1 MLDPAYRPA
10 ALRPRDLALPLAVAV
25 AIRLVFVLS
34 FLGTDLAGDE
44 RAYTRL
50 GRAWHEFGAYSGI
63 WAPLYARTIAG
74 IHGLA
79 GDATA
84 DAMRFVHVGLA
95 VWIGAW
101 TARIA
106 ALFGG
111 RRAGV
116 AAAWIYALYLPL
128 AGFCA
133 LLFSETAFLALFV
146 PAQYQLLRLARDG
159 RARSPWWRA
168 PLAGALVGLSALTR
182 ESTALFVL
190 PCALWF
196 AFALRERRPA
206 LWTAASFALAAAA
219 CILPWTIRNLHT
231 FGVFV
236 PVGITAGANSFVGW
250 NAYDANFDLAGLTP
264 TLEEAPGRIRSGI
277 RGPAPE
283 PWTSLTAGND
293 ALRSR
298 ANVELGLAFA
308 AEHPTYFARSRAVEL
323 VDLLSPVSYP
333 VRSMRL
339 VEVGEP
345 LARALPVAAVLT
357 ILCVPLLLLLALQGW
372 TTARDAAP
380 LRSLAATMVVC
391 TSAVALVN
399 GLTRYR
405 LPVVPVLIALAA
417 LYLAGARAAP
427 TPASRRVRVAVAALL
442 VLAWIPS
449 VEPVWLTLRALA

>member
-1 MLDPAYRPA
+1 MLDPAERPA

-25 AIRLVFVLS
+25 AVRLVFVFS

-50 GRAWHEFGAYSGI
+50 GRGWHEFGAYTGI
-63 WAPLYARTIAG
+63 WAPLYARAIAG
-74 IHGLA
+74 LHGLF
-79 GDATA
+79 GDANA
-84 DAMRFVHVGLA
+84 DAIRFVQVGLA

-111 RRAGV
+111 RGAGV

-133 LLFSETAFLALFV
+133 LLFSETLFLALFV
-146 PAQYQLLRLARDG
+146 PALDQLLRLARDG
-159 RARSPWWRA
+159 RERSPWWRA

-182 ESTALFVL
+182 ESTALFVG
-190 PCALWF
+190 PCALWI
-196 AFALRERRPA
+196 AFALRGRRPA
-206 LWTAASFALAAAA
+206 LCTAASFALTAAL
-219 CILPWTIRNLHT
+219 CVLPWTIRNLHT
-231 FGVFV
+231 FGALV
-236 PVGITAGANSFVGW
+236 PVGISAGANSFVGW

-264 TLEEAPGRIRSGI
+264 TLEEGPGRIRRNL

-283 PWTSLTAGND
+283 PWTSLTEGND
-293 ALRSR
+293 ALRAR

-308 AEHPTYFARSRAVEL
+308 AENPVYFARSRALEL
-323 VDLLSPVSYP
+323 VDLLSPLSYP

-345 LARALPVAAVLT
+345 LARVLPVAATLT

-380 LRSLAATMVVC
+380 LRSLAATMVLC

-417 LYLAGARAAP
+417 LYLSGSREAP
-427 TPASRRVRVAVAALL
+427 TPARRRTRLAVAAVL

-449 VEPVWLTLRALA
+449 LEPIRLSLVALR